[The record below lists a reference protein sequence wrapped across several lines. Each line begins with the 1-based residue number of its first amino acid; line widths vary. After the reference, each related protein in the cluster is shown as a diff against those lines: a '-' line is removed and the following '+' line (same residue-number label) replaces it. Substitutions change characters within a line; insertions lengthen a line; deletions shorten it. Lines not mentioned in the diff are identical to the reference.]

1 MEQCNR
7 AEQNTAKLQLKSALG
22 MCVCVCFV
30 KQRRKHFQVAE
41 HLVESNLQSV
51 DSHGVIRLT
60 QYTDQ
65 VSKVRLAKI
74 FPDNQVRKGLLV
86 PDGRPSE
93 RR

>member
-1 MEQCNR
+1 MSDWATVLSIWDEC
-7 AEQNTAKLQLKSALG
+7 LLVF
-22 MCVCVCFV
+22 VCLFVCCFV
-30 KQRRKHFQVAE
+30 KQRQKHFQVAE

-74 FPDNQVRKGLLV
+74 FPNIQVRKGLLV